1 MNWPGRSAGYRLAA
15 GFGALLAGA
24 ALTAVFWVVRTGAA
38 QNTEVPEVASHDT
51 QPNFAL
57 RVQHSEVMV
66 RVVVRDAKGKPVTNL
81 QQDDFRI
88 LDNKKPQAITHF
100 TLETAGGNKA
110 PNPAAQSNESAAASS
125 GGAAKAPQIILPTRF
140 MALYFDDIHLAFE
153 DLARTR
159 DAADRYL
166 ATNLKPGDRAGVYTS
181 SGQGQ
186 LDLTS
191 DRDQLHDALMK
202 LQPRP
207 VFARNSSQCPQI
219 LPYQAYQIVD
229 LQDPIS
235 TTVAQKEALQ
245 CYCPNAIAA
254 TSPASL
260 GNLSSSAIA
269 AGPAGGPG
277 GCFQAS
283 PAAIRGEAVKVLQ
296 DAETESRY
304 VLQGLERLCRRLE
317 AVHGQHAVILVSPG
331 FMSVTETLD
340 YERVVDQALRQNVV
354 ISTLD
359 ARGVYTQNGLGD
371 ATQDLIYPSD
381 ASLQGSK
388 VELTSFS
395 KSMDGDVLMSLADA
409 TGGVYLHNDNDFSE
423 AFERAGA
430 FPEAYY
436 TLTFSPADLKPDG
449 RFHTLTAAL
458 VNNPEHYAL
467 QARKG
472 YFAPRKDEDAASL
485 ANEEIE
491 TMAFSDNEIHTI
503 PVEIHTQFFKLPSGE
518 AKVSVLAHVDIGNF
532 RFRKADGRNL
542 DNLTL
547 VTVLFNQAGDYVTG
561 QEKDIEFHL
570 QDSTVAKLT
579 QIGVNTRVSLTVK
592 PGTYAIREV
601 VRESEGGQISALNS
615 QVEIP

>member
-1 MNWPGRSAGYRLAA
+1 MSRSGHSADLITAV
-15 GFGALLAGA
+15 FGALLAAIVLPTLFWAVGWGA
-24 ALTAVFWVVRTGAA
+24 QTAD
-38 QNTEVPEVASHDT
+38 VPEVASHDT

-57 RVQHSEVMV
+57 RVQHSEVVV
-66 RVVVRDAKGKPVTNL
+66 RVVVRDNKGRPVTDL

-110 PNPAAQSNESAAASS
+110 ANPTAPSNESAAGASS
-125 GGAAKAPQIILPTRF
+125 GTAKSPQIILPTRF

-166 ATNLKPGDRAGVYTS
+166 AAHLKPGDRAGVFTS

-186 LDLTS
+186 LDLTG

-207 VFARNSSQCPQI
+207 IFTRNSSQCPQI
-219 LPYQAYQIVD
+219 LPYEAYRIVD
-229 LQDPIS
+229 LQDNIS
-235 TTVAQKEALQ
+235 ASIAQKEALQ
-245 CYCPNAIAA
+245 CYCPNGIAGTA
-254 TSPASL
+254 AADL
-260 GNLSSSAIA
+260 GSQSTSAIA
-269 AGPAGGPG
+269 AGPAGAPG
-277 GCFQAS
+277 ASHCPQAS
-283 PAAIRGEAVKVLQ
+283 PDAVRADAVKVLQ

-304 VLQGLERLCRRLE
+304 ALEGLERLCRRLE
-317 AVHGQHAVILVSPG
+317 AVHGQHAIILVSPG
-331 FMSVTETLD
+331 FMSVTETFD
-340 YERVVDQALRQNVV
+340 YERLVDQALRQNVV

-371 ATQDLIYPSD
+371 ATQDNIFPSD
-381 ASLQGSK
+381 APLVGSK
-388 VELTSFS
+388 IELTSFS

-409 TGGVYLHNDNDFSE
+409 TGGAYLHNDNDFND

-436 TLTFSPADLKPDG
+436 TLTFSPDDIKPDG
-449 RFHTLTAAL
+449 RFHTLTVSLA
-458 VNNPEHYAL
+458 NNPGHYAL

-503 PVEIHTQFFKLPSGE
+503 PVEIHTQFFKPSSGE
-518 AKVSVLAHVDIGNF
+518 AKVSVLAHIDLSHF
-532 RFRKADGRNL
+532 RFRKAGGRNL

-547 VTVLFNQAGDYVTG
+547 VTVLFDQSGDYVAG

-570 QDSTVAKLT
+570 QDSTLAKLM
-579 QIGVNTRVSLTVK
+579 QSGVNTRVSLTVK